1 MEFDLS
7 KIKLSRNDIKRGLVL
22 SRKPSREL
30 AEFIGILSGDGYINF
45 DNRKYSYIIEVAGNK
60 ILDKDYLEN
69 YATNLIK
76 KLFNVNPSIYLKK
89 NQNTRY
95 VRILSKG
102 IFNYLLKIGF
112 KKGKKEQISIPKWI
126 KNNDEFMIYF
136 IKGLADTD
144 FSLVLVKKPSIKF
157 EYYPIVSLKMKSK
170 ILVKEVGNFLKKEG
184 FKINIIEDEI
194 QKDKR
199 GYNDSVTSSLRI
211 SGRSNLEKWI
221 KQIGFRNK
229 KHLDKYNK
237 YIRSISGTEG
247 I

>member
-221 KQIGFRNK
+221 KEIGFRNK